1 MRWMLRDRAG
11 LGDGGD
17 AELDARLSQTWEAA
31 AAAVGRVLDVTTG
44 KEALLAGSG
53 LRAERPSELRRRTRL
68 PALRRG
74 RVTAPPRWRLP
85 VLAGGLTAGAAATA
99 AAVLVLA
106 GGPGTV
112 AAQHGTS
119 GHART
124 VVTAAWT
131 VRQDADGT
139 VTVYLR
145 QYADPVGLQQP
156 LQADGVNAI
165 VRSMPYAQG
174 PLGVPYA
181 TCNYVGADAAPQDV
195 QHAVVTVVS
204 LGLFIIHPDAI
215 PQGSALFLPFLAGMP
230 VTPKNGNTGVR
241 AWAPVVLSNDT
252 VPACVPRA
260 KPLPTFPP
268 ASSKP

>member
-1 MRWMLRDRAG
+1 MRWMLRDRPG
-11 LGDGGD
+11 PGDGAD
-17 AELDARLSQTWEAA
+17 AELDARLSQIWEAA
-31 AAAVGRVLDVTTG
+31 AAAVGRALDVTTG
-44 KEALLAGSG
+44 KEALLASSG
-53 LRAERPSELRRRTRL
+53 LPPERPAELRRHIRL
-68 PALRRG
+68 PAHPRR
-74 RVTAPPRWRLP
+74 RVTARPRRRLP

-99 AAVLVLA
+99 AAVLVLT

-139 VTVYLR
+139 VTIYLR
-145 QYADPVGLQQP
+145 QYANPAGLQQT
-156 LQADGVNAI
+156 LQVDGVNAI
-165 VRSMPYAQG
+165 VRSIPYVLG

-181 TCNYVGADAAPQDV
+181 TCNYAGAEAAPQDV
-195 QHAVVTVVS
+195 QHAVVTIVS
-204 LGLFIIHPDAI
+204 LGLVVIHPDAM

-230 VTPKNGNTGVR
+230 VTPKSGNTGVR
-241 AWAPVVLSNDT
+241 AWAPVVLNNGT
-252 VPACVPRA
+252 VPGCMPRA